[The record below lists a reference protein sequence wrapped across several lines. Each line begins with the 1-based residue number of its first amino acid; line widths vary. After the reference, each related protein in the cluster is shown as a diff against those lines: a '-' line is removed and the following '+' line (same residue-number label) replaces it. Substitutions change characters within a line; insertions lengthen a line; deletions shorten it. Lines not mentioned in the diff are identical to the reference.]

1 MSAIFVKLYEFIH
14 IFDWLEKCVTILKI
28 CKKKNQRNYLKLLH
42 CYKKINWKEYINTK
56 YVSSFIF
63 LWKVVEKSLKQ
74 LCS

>member
-14 IFDWLEKCVTILKI
+14 IFDVEKCVTILKI
-28 CKKKNQRNYLKLLH
+28 CKKKNQRNYLKLLQ

-63 LWKVVEKSLKQ
+63 LWTVEKFFKQ
-74 LCS
+74 ICS

>member
-1 MSAIFVKLYEFIH
+1 MSAIFVKLYEFIY
-14 IFDWLEKCVTILKI
+14 IFDVEKCVTILKS

-63 LWKVVEKSLKQ
+63 LWTVEKSFKQ
-74 LCS
+74 ICS

>member
-42 CYKKINWKEYINTK
+42 CYKKIN
-56 YVSSFIF
+56 
-63 LWKVVEKSLKQ
+63 
-74 LCS
+74 